1 VIFYKLQP
9 TKHVFATTVS
19 GLISGGNP
27 SLVNEFGTAIT
38 FTSGK
43 PPTIFSGFG
52 TTIPSSKYFMYTVND
67 TTTSRKG
74 NVARFQITYEDISL
88 NQWQTFILLPLN
100 TPIRVYVSRSTLIN
114 EFITKQGL
122 SAATAAAC
130 PFDTYT
136 NLYISAL
143 VPNAATLVDGLVEFD
158 YQKS

>member
-1 VIFYKLQP
+1 
-9 TKHVFATTVS
+9 
-19 GLISGGNP
+19 
-27 SLVNEFGTAIT
+27 
-38 FTSGK
+38 
-43 PPTIFSGFG
+43 
-52 TTIPSSKYFMYTVND
+52 MYTVND
-67 TTTSRKG
+67 ATTSRKG
-74 NVARFQITYEDISL
+74 NVARFQITYEDVSL

>member
-1 VIFYKLQP
+1 MQSHNLFLLNI
-9 TKHVFATTVS
+9 
-19 GLISGGNP
+19 
-27 SLVNEFGTAIT
+27 SLVFSKN
-38 FTSGK
+38 
-43 PPTIFSGFG
+43 TINKQ
-52 TTIPSSKYFMYTVND
+52 IVKYINY
-67 TTTSRKG
+67 
-74 NVARFQITYEDISL
+74 
-88 NQWQTFILLPLN
+88 
-100 TPIRVYVSRSTLIN
+100 N